1 MIYIS
6 IDDNSVTAEKM
17 VQLIEEM
24 PFATV
29 YKEFNRTTQKA
40 FKEVKE
46 GKVIKG
52 KNVSDLL
59 RKLKQ

>member
-1 MIYIS
+1 MIYIA